1 MRCIVKTV
9 LTFLR
14 NYRKESILSPTF
26 KLMESLMDL
35 ITPLVVAA
43 IINRGIVNAD
53 FTYVIQCF
61 LFLILLAVLGL
72 IFSFTAQWF
81 AAKASVGVATELR
94 QSLFDHIQSLSC
106 SELDTIGTDTLITRM
121 TSDVNQVQNGV
132 NMTLR
137 LLLRSPF
144 IVFGAMIMA
153 FTIDLKCA
161 LIFAVIIPVLSVVV
175 YGIMLMSIPLFSKVQ
190 SSLDTLLGTTRENLT
205 GVRVVRA
212 FCKEKESIDEFDR
225 QSESLTKMNEFVGR
239 LSALMNPATYA
250 LINIATI
257 FLIREGAIRVNI
269 GGIAQGDL
277 VALYNYMAQIIVELI
292 KLASL
297 IITINKALACAKR
310 VEGVLDVKPRMTY
323 PETMNSYPDSDTAVE
338 FRNVSFSYAGSDED
352 AISDISFS
360 VKKGQ
365 TVGIIGGTGS
375 GKSTVINLIPRFY
388 DATSGQVL
396 VHGQD
401 VNTYTEGDLIEHV
414 GVVPQKAV
422 LFEGTIR
429 SNMLWGNENA
439 TDEDIW
445 KALEIAQGREVV
457 EGKDNK
463 LDERVSQGG
472 RNFSGGQKQRLTI
485 ARALV
490 RKPEI
495 LILDDSASALD
506 FATDLKLRRA
516 IAGLDGNMTVFI
528 VSQRAS
534 SVRNADMI
542 LVLDDGKLVGRGTHD
557 ELLESCETYQEIY
570 YSQAPEERK
579 NKLTTAKEVLA

>member
-1 MRCIVKTV
+1 MKKV
-9 LTFLR
+9 LLLLKS
-14 NYRKESILSPTF
+14 YRKEAILSPTF
-26 KLMESLMDL
+26 KLLESLMDL
-35 ITPLVVAA
+35 LTPLVVAA
-43 IINRGIVNAD
+43 IINKGIVHAD
-53 FTYVIQCF
+53 FSYVTGCF
-61 LFLILLAVLGL
+61 LFLIFLAVLGL
-72 IFSFTAQWF
+72 MFSFTAQWF
-81 AAKASVGVATELR
+81 AAKASVGAATDLR
-94 QSLFDHIQSLSC
+94 QELFDHIQDLSC
-106 SELDTIGTDTLITRM
+106 EKLDTIGTDTLITRM
-121 TSDVNQVQNGV
+121 TSDINQVQNGI

-153 FTIDLKCA
+153 FTIDFRCA
-161 LIFAVIIPVLSVVV
+161 LIFALAIPVLSVVV
-175 YGIMLMSIPLFSKVQ
+175 YGIMIISIPRFSKVQ
-190 SSLDTLLGTTRENLT
+190 QSLDKLLGTTRENLT

-212 FCKEKESIDEFDR
+212 FCKESDAVAEFDR
-225 QSESLTKMNEFVGR
+225 QSEELTRMNVFVGR
-239 LSALMNPATYA
+239 LSAVMNPATYA

-257 FLIREGAIRVNI
+257 MLIREGAVRVEL

-310 VEGVLDVKPRMTY
+310 IETVFDVKPGM
-323 PETMNSYPDSDTAVE
+323 SYPDKKMSGTESDSEVE
-338 FRNVSFSYAGSDED
+338 FRHVSFSYSGSEEN
-352 AISDISFS
+352 AVSDINFS

-375 GKSTVINLIPRFY
+375 GKSTIVNLIPRFY
-388 DATSGQVL
+388 DATEGEVL
-396 VHGQD
+396 VTGRD
-401 VNTYTEGDLIEHV
+401 VKTFPEGDIISRV
-414 GVVPQKAV
+414 GMVPQKAV

-429 SNMLWGNENA
+429 DNLKWGNENA
-439 TDEDIW
+439 TDEDMW

-457 EGKDNK
+457 EGKDKK
-463 LDERVSQGG
+463 LDAEVHQGG

-506 FATDLKLRRA
+506 FATDLKLRQA
-516 IAGLDGNMTVFI
+516 IAGLDGDMTVFI

-534 SVRNADMI
+534 SVRAADLI
-542 LVLDDGKLVGRGTHD
+542 LVLDDGMIVGQGTHD
-557 ELLESCETYQEIY
+557 ELLASCEVYQEIY
-570 YSQAPEERK
+570 YSQAPEEK
-579 NKLTTAKEVLA
+579 NKSGKEVLA